1 MDIESLKGKTLDEA
15 LFTQLATH
23 VEGLN
28 TRAET
33 AEGKTRAAQKESI
46 EGRKQLK
53 AERDAA
59 FEKLG
64 VTTAQ
69 ELEALEAPKGQ
80 AEAMKQMEAKVKRAE
95 RERAEAQASLQE
107 VNGKYAADR
116 RALAVEKAL
125 SAHPFIDMDVARAV
139 LELGVTAEGDDL
151 LFKTTDGKLVPL
163 QDGAAWLA
171 KTKTYLVKAPGQGQQ
186 GSGFKGGAGGSGGV
200 KNPWAKETWNVT
212 AQIAMSRDDP
222 QTASAL
228 KAAANPT

>member
-15 LFTQLATH
+15 LFKQLSSH
-23 VEGLN
+23 VESLS

-33 AEGKTRAAQKESI
+33 AEGKARTAQKESI

-64 VTTAQ
+64 VTSAE
-69 ELEALEAPKGQ
+69 ELETLEAPKGQ
-80 AEAMKQMEAKVKRAE
+80 AEAIKQMEAKVKRAE
-95 RERAEAQASLQE
+95 RERAEALASLQE
-107 VNGKYAADR
+107 VNSKYTADR

-125 SAHPFIDMDVARAV
+125 SAHPFIDMEDARAV
-139 LELGVTAEGDDL
+139 FERSVTAEGEDL
-151 LFKTTDGKLVPL
+151 LFKTAEGKLVPL

-171 KTKTYLVKAPGQGQQ
+171 KTKTHLVKAPASGQQ
-186 GSGFKGGAGGSGGV
+186 GSGFKGGAGGSGGI

-212 AQIAMSRDDP
+212 EQIALNRDDP

-228 KAAANPT
+228 KAAVTA